1 MQLTCQSVLRN
12 RGGISFYVIDRKQIR
27 LQGDEWTFG
36 PELLGKAAGEKFPR
50 SVRVIPR
57 PADWRIRAVV
67 PCFMNV
73 GHAFGCEL
81 GLIHE
86 NLLFCPLV
94 RFHNPL
100 ETFGSNRF
108 VPSLINAWRKKR
120 KDAVLREGFR
130 G

>member
-1 MQLTCQSVLRN
+1 MLRPGMVGN
-12 RGGISFYVIDRKQIR
+12 TV
-27 LQGDEWTFG
+27 
-36 PELLGKAAGEKFPR
+36 GEKFPR

-86 NLLFCPLV
+86 NPRFCPLV
-94 RFHNPL
+94 RFHHPL
-100 ETFGSNRF
+100 ETFGFNRF
-108 VPSLINAWRKKR
+108 APSYVNAWRKKR
-120 KDAVLREGFR
+120 KDDVLREGFR
-130 G
+130 D